1 MNRFRILIAALAL
14 GFASAADAAPYQP
27 VPPAAP
33 QVLVNVQANCNAVG
47 QDLAQ
52 RNGGTLAKAS
62 LEQRGG
68 RAVCVIVVLIPARD
82 GQRPRREE
90 FVVPQ

>member
-1 MNRFRILIAALAL
+1 MNRFRSLIAVLAL
-14 GFASAADAAPYQP
+14 GLASAVDAAPYQP
-27 VPPAAP
+27 ALPSAP
-33 QVLVNVQANCNAVG
+33 EMLVAVQANCNAVG
-47 QDLAQ
+47 QDIAQ

-68 RAVCVIVVLIPARD
+68 QAVCVIVVLVPARD

>member
-1 MNRFRILIAALAL
+1 MNRFRFLLAALAFGL
-14 GFASAADAAPYQP
+14 VPVADAAPYQP
-27 VPPAAP
+27 AAPVAP
-33 QVLVNVQANCNAVG
+33 QVLVAAQANCNAVG
-47 QDLAQ
+47 QEIAQ

-68 RAVCVIVVLIPARD
+68 KAVCVIVVLIPARD